1 MPPPPPP
8 GTEPGLYD
16 KYMPEALGGARGA
29 VPPEVYQRAR
39 EAYTQ
44 EMAASG
50 DRYLARMAMDEV
62 IKKGTPGMLYTY
74 GPLAAAG
81 LAATAALGGFK
92 EKPAAVPQMPDMM
105 DPKYARPL
113 QFGGIYGSRGYSNIP
128 RMPVTAADGGI
139 MALEMGG
146 TTYPRKQGHIKG
158 PGTGTSDSIPALLS
172 DGEFV
177 FTAKSV
183 RNLGNGSRRKG
194 AKRLYAMMKMLE
206 ERKV

>member
-1 MPPPPPP
+1 
-8 GTEPGLYD
+8 
-16 KYMPEALGGARGA
+16 
-29 VPPEVYQRAR
+29 
-39 EAYTQ
+39 
-44 EMAASG
+44 
-50 DRYLARMAMDEV
+50 
-62 IKKGTPGMLYTY
+62 MLSTY
-74 GPLAAAG
+74 APV
-81 LAATAALGGFK
+81 AALGAGLMYAGGAF
-92 EKPAAVPQMPDMM
+92 EKPPVTVPQMPDMM

-113 QFGGIYGSRGYSNIP
+113 QFGGLYGSRGYSNIP
-128 RMPVTAADGGI
+128 RMPVAAAEGGI